1 MDLSTASL
9 FICRWKKLVDR
20 DHIGESRYYC
30 MKAKRSRRRTFW
42 TLRAHDR
49 LSQQRMASVAFTPQG
64 RRKVWKYGGQIVMWW
79 ALPAGWDRVNWT
91 VKICGASTP
100 WPPGSDRPALLR
112 QWLTLRF
119 IKWYLWTTIK
129 WIIGTLSTITP
140 WLMVGLSPVSLGSQ
154 QRHMAVSKRLA
165 GKLEAARFGSSPK
178 WFNPFHRECRN

>member
-20 DHIGESRYYC
+20 DHIGESRYYS

-49 LSQQRMASVAFTPQG
+49 LSQQRMASVAFTPRAVG
-64 RRKVWKYGGQIVMWW
+64 RTENMGGKYVVMWW
-79 ALPAGWDRVNWT
+79 PLLMVEVGLTQLSKSAGPVPP
-91 VKICGASTP
+91 S
-100 WPPGSDRPALLR
+100 PPGSDRPAVLR

-140 WLMVGLSPVSLGSQ
+140 WLMVGLTDYGRSVRKSPSLNGQ
-154 QRHMAVSKRLA
+154 
-165 GKLEAARFGSSPK
+165 KLNPSPK
-178 WFNPFHRECRN
+178 LFGMTEAYFVCHISPKF